1 MKKND
6 SVYLSHIL
14 NSVERIEEYTEGMEK
29 EDSLSNIQKD
39 SSIYISL

>member
-14 NSVERIEEYTEGMEK
+14 NSIGRIEEYTESMGK
-29 EDSLSNIQKD
+29 DDFLSSNLVQD
-39 SSIYISL
+39 GR

>member
-14 NSVERIEEYTEGMEK
+14 DSIERIEEYTETMEK
-29 EDSLSNIQKD
+29 DDFLSNIQID
-39 SSIYISL
+39 